1 MPTQQGLSPQQV
13 RRFLDDGYL
22 IVRDVLRD
30 EAIRPL
36 IYDVEEMV
44 DDLASV
50 AVDRGLVD
58 PGRNFP
64 GAPFGQRMARL
75 SDACRERNWIWK
87 QYRDYGKFKSPGV
100 FHLRSDP
107 DLLDVV
113 QSLIGPEI
121 LAHPQYAVR
130 AKMPDHAPT
139 EVPWH
144 QDETS
149 LSLYA
154 DLDVAIISYMNRLCR
169 FDSIADIGCG
179 LGYMTQRIGNEAAVD
194 AQVSGFD
201 ISRTASDTAA
211 TLVPGVRFHEL
222 DILQD
227 LPSCYAHQ
235 YDLVVCTELHWYA
248 LNNLDIF
255 RKNIGPNGR
264 NF

>member
-1 MPTQQGLSPQQV
+1 MRYQDYVIKNGKFIG
-13 RRFLDDGYL
+13 RF
-22 IVRDVLRD
+22 D
-30 EAIRPL
+30 E
-36 IYDVEEMV
+36 M
-44 DDLASV
+44 
-50 AVDRGLVD
+50 
-58 PGRNFP
+58 
-64 GAPFGQRMARL
+64 
-75 SDACRERNWIWK
+75 
-87 QYRDYGKFKSPGV
+87 YRDS
-100 FHLRSDP
+100 
-107 DLLDVV
+107 
-113 QSLIGPEI
+113 
-121 LAHPQYAVR
+121 A
-130 AKMPDHAPT
+130 

-235 YDLVVCTELHWYA
+235 YDLVVCIELHWYA

-255 RKNIGPNGR
+255 RKNIGLLSSKYIYIRQTFPAHDCYLGDDIFPDIDSLTRFWTGEYTAVLENRLGSSTGEKILQLFMTHEPGQLAKLGPAMTGR
-264 NF
+264 FPVSPGEPEQ